1 MVNGE
6 PAGAE
11 CTRASL
17 LGRYEIG
24 RTLGEGN
31 FGKVKYA
38 RHIGTGG
45 HFAIKILDRSKIL
58 SLRIDDQIRREIG
71 TLKLLKHP
79 NVVRLHEVA
88 ASKTKIYMVLEFV
101 NGGELF
107 DKIAIKGKLSE
118 HEGRRLF
125 QQLIDGVSYCH
136 DKGVYHRD
144 LKPENVLVDR
154 KGNIKISD
162 FGLSALPQHLGN
174 DGLLHTTCGSPNYIA
189 PEVLQNRGYDGSL
202 SDIWSCGVI
211 LYVMLVGYLPFDDR
225 NLVVLYQKIF
235 KGDCQIPK
243 WLSPAAQDLLKRILE
258 PNPMKRI
265 NITGIREHEWFKKDY
280 VPAVPYDDDEDV
292 LPGSVL
298 SIKEQIDEPAQEKC
312 THINAFQ
319 LIGMA
324 SSLDLSGLFEEEDAA
339 QRKIRFTSTHPPK
352 DLFDKVESVVMEMGF
367 EVHRGPS
374 KLKVLKNS
382 KCSKNSRNPS
392 SFLVCTEV
400 FELGPSLYVVE
411 LRKSHGDSTLY
422 RQLCERLSDELG
434 ACKTEQIMRTE
445 SLSDDL
451 SSLDGEAFPLSG
463 F

>member
-6 PAGAE
+6 RRADAE

-38 RHIGTGG
+38 RHIATGG

-136 DKGVYHRD
+136 DRGVYHRD

-154 KGNIKISD
+154 KGTIKISD
-162 FGLSALPQHLGN
+162 FGLSALPQHLGS

-202 SDIWSCGVI
+202 SDLWSCGVI
-211 LYVMLVGYLPFDDR
+211 LYVMLVGCLPFDDR

-243 WLSPAAQDLLKRILE
+243 WLSPAAQDLLKRILQ

-265 NITGIREHEWFKKDY
+265 NVAGIREHEWFKKDY
-280 VPAVPYDDDEDV
+280 VPAVPHDDDEDV
-292 LPGSVL
+292 LPSPAP
-298 SIKEQIDEPAQEKC
+298 SIKEPIDEPAQEKC
-312 THINAFQ
+312 TPINAFQ

-324 SSLDLSGLFEEEDAA
+324 SSLDLSGFFEEEDAA

-352 DLFDKVESVVMEMGF
+352 DLFDKIESVVMEMGF
-367 EVHRGPS
+367 KVHRGAG

-382 KCSKNSRNPS
+382 KCSRNPS
-392 SFLVCTEV
+392 SLLVCTEV

-434 ACKTEQIMRTE
+434 ACKTDQIARTE
-445 SLSDDL
+445 SSSDDL